1 MTIYS
6 NNNECIYL
14 SLANKTFQKLLNL
27 GYHQVSY
34 EQYYTLRQKISRY
47 FCNNFVK
54 PHYILTIFGTQI
66 LK

>member
-14 SLANKTFQKLLNL
+14 SLANKTFQKLFNL

-34 EQYYTLRQKISRY
+34 EQYYTLRQKISPVI
-47 FCNNFVK
+47 FAI
-54 PHYILTIFGTQI
+54 ILSNHIIF
-66 LK
+66 